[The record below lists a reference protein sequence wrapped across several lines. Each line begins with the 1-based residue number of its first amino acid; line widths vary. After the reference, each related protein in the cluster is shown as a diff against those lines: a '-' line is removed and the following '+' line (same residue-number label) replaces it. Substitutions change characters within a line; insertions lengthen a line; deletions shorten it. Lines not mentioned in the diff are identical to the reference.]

1 METSMASVKGML
13 PALGLLLQETEAQQ
27 PVDDTWV
34 KVVSGVL
41 ALVIVAI
48 IILRRKKRKKPE
60 EEF

>member
-1 METSMASVKGML
+1 MGAFGF
-13 PALGLLLQETEAQQ
+13 LGPVFALLLQEAERQQ

-41 ALVIVAI
+41 ALILVAI
-48 IILRRKKRKKPE
+48 IILRRKKKKKAE